1 MGHPVGKKKLGDVWI
16 EMVGG
21 CHGFGVFQNVW
32 GNRFGGFVP
41 LNIRSCD
48 PLWHGHVL
56 FPVKT
61 MGPEY
66 CMLVPTKLCRSKPG
80 MYGYVCSLN
89 MGSSTTQKGMMAPH
103 YLYVTWIM
111 NIFSIYMIWLKSWRV
126 TVVVPSIFLKS
137 GDFPPKSP
145 WFSLA
150 SLQRWALP
158 RCATRCRRHSEH
170 GAELRA
176 QSQAKQAR
184 GGRQRDC
191 SWRRSRWWCPHCL
204 VFFGMK
210 YGELWWNMVNY
221 GEIWWIMVKY
231 GELWWNMVNY
241 GEIWWIMVKYGELWW
256 NMVNYGEIW
265 WIMVK
270 YGELWW
276 NMVNYGEI
284 WWIMVKYGE
293 LWWNMVNYGE
303 INWYNMINIW
313 WNRCYSFL
321 MDKRWAD

>member
-1 MGHPVGKKKLGDVWI
+1 
-16 EMVGG
+16 MVGG

-145 WFSLA
+145 HPHDFPW
-150 SLQRWALP
+150 LP
-158 RCATRCRRHSEH
+158 SSVGRCPAAPPGAGATRSMAPSSAPRARPNRP
-170 GAELRA
+170 GAVGSA
-176 QSQAKQAR
+176 TVPGAGR
-184 GGRQRDC
+184 GGGVPIALFFLG
-191 SWRRSRWWCPHCL
+191 WNWWIMGWNM
-204 VFFGMK
+204 VNYGEIWWIMVK

-303 INWYNMINIW
+303 INWYNMIN
-313 WNRCYSFL
+313 
-321 MDKRWAD
+321 MVK